1 MKQGLTPAERKFIL
15 DRDKRAALAEAE
27 TARQATLQKTAKLRA
42 LRLAK
47 EAAAQAE
54 KTIKQPSRDNASSKT
69 HGRDE

>member
-27 TARQATLQKTAKLRA
+27 TERQATLQKTAKLRA

-54 KTIKQPSRDNASSKT
+54 KTIKPSRGNASSKT